1 MRGFKMNNHQWEI
14 LQSGYKI
21 NHLLT
26 LLEHSTRK
34 DVTLRD
40 RLWVDKF
47 QNLLDT
53 LEGVT
58 NRKYLYLHD
67 EIINTEER
75 LNLI

>member
-1 MRGFKMNNHQWEI
+1 MTNYQWEI
-14 LQSGYKI
+14 LQSGNKI
-21 NHLLT
+21 NQLLT
-26 LLEHSTRK
+26 LLEQSTKK
-34 DVTLRD
+34 DITLRD

-47 QNLLDT
+47 KNLLDT
-53 LEGVT
+53 LEGCT

>member
-1 MRGFKMNNHQWEI
+1 MTNHQWEI
-14 LQSGYKI
+14 LQSGNKI
-21 NHLLT
+21 NHLLIC
-26 LLEHSTRK
+26 LEQSTKK

-47 QNLLDT
+47 QNILDT

-67 EIINTEER
+67 EIINTKER

>member
-1 MRGFKMNNHQWEI
+1 MNQSEI
-14 LQSGYKI
+14 LQKGFKI
-21 NHLLT
+21 NHLIM
-26 LLEHSTRK
+26 LLELSTRR
-34 DVTLRD
+34 DLNLRD

-75 LNLI
+75 LNTI